1 MRPESG
7 SELLKLA
14 RNRKNINDVTI
25 YQQDVIVKIF
35 NVTVFSLSILV
46 IAPIFMSISLLVL
59 ELWQFSFIRTWRKI
73 RKSEIPSSEFWPI
86 SEDRNQLEIPN
97 FVRMSLLKS
106 CWMLQNT
113 RVTAFTVSELL
124 RENQKRSKIFPHPPR
139 LGLTVLRLSM
149 RTTN

>member
-7 SELLKLA
+7 FELLKLA

-86 SEDRNQLEIPN
+86 SEDRNQLGIPN

>member
-25 YQQDVIVKIF
+25 YQHDVIVKIF

-59 ELWQFSFIRTWRKI
+59 ELWQFSFIRAWRKI

-86 SEDRNQLEIPN
+86 SEDRNQLGIPN
-97 FVRMSLLKS
+97 LVRMSLLKS

-113 RVTAFTVSELL
+113 RVTALL
-124 RENQKRSKIFPHPPR
+124 RENQKRSKIFPHPHR
-139 LGLTVLRLSM
+139 LALTVLRLSM

>member
-25 YQQDVIVKIF
+25 YQHDVIVKIF

-59 ELWQFSFIRTWRKI
+59 ELWQFSFIRAWRKI

-86 SEDRNQLEIPN
+86 SEDRNQLGIPN
-97 FVRMSLLKS
+97 LVRMSLLKS

-124 RENQKRSKIFPHPPR
+124 RENQKRSKIFPHPHR
-139 LGLTVLRLSM
+139 LALTVLRLSM
-149 RTTN
+149 WTTN

>member
-25 YQQDVIVKIF
+25 YQHDVIVKIF

-59 ELWQFSFIRTWRKI
+59 ELWQFSFIRAWRKI
-73 RKSEIPSSEFWPI
+73 RKSDIPSSEFWPI
-86 SEDRNQLEIPN
+86 SEDRNQLGIPN
-97 FVRMSLLKS
+97 LVRMSLLKS
-106 CWMLQNT
+106 SWMLQNT

>member
-86 SEDRNQLEIPN
+86 SEDRNQLGIPN

>member
-14 RNRKNINDVTI
+14 GNRKNINDVTI